1 MMSLTKKLKYAMI
14 EINVNQ
20 IELAN
25 RTNQSQSNLSKKMK
39 ADNFTIKEYEKLV
52 TALGCTLEIKI
63 VLPNGQCL

>member
-14 EINVNQ
+14 ETNVNQ
-20 IELAN
+20 IQLAE

-52 TALGCTLEIKI
+52 KALGCTLEIKI
-63 VLPNGQCL
+63 VLPSGQCL